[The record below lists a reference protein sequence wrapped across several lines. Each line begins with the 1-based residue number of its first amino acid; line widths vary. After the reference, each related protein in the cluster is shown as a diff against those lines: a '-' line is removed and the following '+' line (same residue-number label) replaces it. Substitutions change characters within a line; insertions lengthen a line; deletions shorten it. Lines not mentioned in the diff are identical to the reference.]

1 MLFQSGFSSKFFLFE
16 KRFSKCIS
24 SVISQNGESQ
34 NRCFRKTKHAKF
46 SEKPTHTY
54 VWYNTPFEIHPFHLL
69 PTVCEV
75 GFILFTSIR
84 VPYNVALFS
93 LFKEIIWCFYIKN
106 LFPRNRK
113 SLSDWAMEN
122 FSFLIE
128 LNSVLS
134 PSHIFNFLIVLKEPT
149 YKVYSFNR

>member
-1 MLFQSGFSSKFFLFE
+1 MANLKTGVSGKQNTPNFPKNQHFL
-16 KRFSKCIS
+16 
-24 SVISQNGESQ
+24 
-34 NRCFRKTKHAKF
+34 
-46 SEKPTHTY
+46 PPDTHTY
-54 VWYNTPFEIHPFHLL
+54 VWYNTRFEIRPFDSL
-69 PTVCEV
+69 PTICEV

-93 LFKEIIWCFYIKN
+93 LFKEIVRCFYIKN

-122 FSFLIE
+122 FSFPIE

-134 PSHIFNFLIVLKEPT
+134 PSHIFNFLIVLKELT
-149 YKVYSFNR
+149 YKVYSFNK